1 MSSKTVLNFPKG
13 SIIYME
19 NTPNPGYIYILK
31 SGEIAIRSYIKFS
44 SMNLHKY
51 VAGDTFGFVSALT
64 RNPHDST
71 LIASVDCVVIRLTID
86 SFIEYLRSNKDVF
99 LKFITISSSKLRTF
113 LEKLEPNSLELKASP
128 EKLFKMSKEFEM
140 MNERELSAFA
150 LKKYLTCEFS
160 TPKNP
165 EILKEAE
172 DLLKKIRPGYEFPAY
187 KEYID
192 GSGIVYPKGSIIFAE
207 GEPNDYFYLV
217 VKGRIKISK
226 VVDNKEMILGLLDR
240 GEIFGEMAILN
251 KQARAAT
258 AVAHE
263 ETVLRKYSA
272 DTLLETEDDILVK
285 ILQII
290 ARRLWKGSQRVFI
303 MQLNDLNLKLY
314 AQLNI
319 LIADEIANDEQKSS
333 QKSFTFQ
340 ISFEELKQMAN
351 IVFVD
356 DSSDILKEIMSDKN
370 IQRTQDTIR
379 IQDKSV
385 FESKF
390 IALKKRYSQS

>member
-1 MSSKTVLNFPKG
+1 
-13 SIIYME
+13 ME
-19 NTPNPGYIYILK
+19 NTPNPGYIFILI
-31 SGEIAIRSYIKFS
+31 SGEITIQSYIKFS

-64 RNPHDST
+64 RNLHDST
-71 LIASVDCVVIRLTID
+71 LIASVDCTVIRLTIE

-99 LKFITISSSKLRTF
+99 VKFITIISSKLRTF
-113 LEKLEPNSLELKASP
+113 LEKLEPNSIELNASP
-128 EKLFKMSKEFEM
+128 EKLFKMSRDFEI
-140 MNERELSAFA
+140 MNEPELSAFA

-160 TPKNP
+160 TPKNS

-172 DLLKKIRPGYEFPAY
+172 ELLNKIRPNYEFPLY
-187 KEYID
+187 EEYID
-192 GSGIVYPKGSIIFAE
+192 GSGIIYPKGSIIFVE

-217 VKGRIKISK
+217 VRGRVKISK
-226 VVDNKEMILGLLDR
+226 IVDNKEMILGLLDK

-251 KQARAAT
+251 KQARVAT

-263 ETVLRKYSA
+263 EAVLRKYSA
-272 DTLLETEDDILVK
+272 DTLLETEDGILVK

-303 MQLNDLNLKLY
+303 TQLSDLNLKLY

-319 LIADEIANDEQKSS
+319 LIADEIANDEQKRS

-340 ISFEELKQMAN
+340 ISFEELKRMAN
-351 IVFVD
+351 IVFED
-356 DSSDILKEIMSDKN
+356 DSPDTLKEIMTDKN
-370 IQRTQDTIR
+370 IQRTEETIR
-379 IQDKSV
+379 IQDKSI

-390 IALKKRYSQS
+390 IALKKRYSRS